1 MLPAS
6 RLGKTQ
12 HGPIPFMLGHSSPS
26 SSPGAGPKPRRGGLA
41 WFHSFG
47 SAGADPGFPGKLWVV
62 RALLREPVQRGGGRR
77 RRQLL
82 RRQCVPLGSL
92 GPVRSGQRC
101 RSAGTLPR
109 GGAARTNASLSRS
122 FALSVSLS
130 LSLFLSL
137 PLCLSQAFENRAI
150 PGCWTKRRPSRGPAD
165 APGRVPP
172 TPGEQLRRG
181 TRRAPAAAPMGMGLV
196 RTVGSGPVGR
206 LRPFLKIIRR
216 VAPSE
221 PQLWPLHR
229 FFPPASRGLG
239 AVGAAPPSRPH
250 PPRRGR
256 PRAPCTAAAPGPAGE
271 PRSASAR
278 T

>member
-82 RRQCVPLGSL
+82 RRQCLLALWGL
-92 GPVRSGQRC
+92 FARA
-101 RSAGTLPR
+101 SA
-109 GGAARTNASLSRS
+109 AARRGPFRGEGLLGLTPHSLV
-122 FALSVSLS
+122 LSLSLS

-181 TRRAPAAAPMGMGLV
+181 TRRAPAAAPRGWAW
-196 RTVGSGPVGR
+196 SGPSGQ
-206 LRPFLKIIRR
+206 
-216 VAPSE
+216 AP
-221 PQLWPLHR
+221 
-229 FFPPASRGLG
+229 
-239 AVGAAPPSRPH
+239 
-250 PPRRGR
+250 
-256 PRAPCTAAAPGPAGE
+256 
-271 PRSASAR
+271 
-278 T
+278 